1 MARFAVLVSLVT
13 LFVGLP
19 ALAQSSSQ
27 PPVFRRDPQ
36 AITILAQAFK
46 ALGGTVPPDSLASGT
61 FARVSGSTSDTGS
74 IQILTRGY
82 SQTAERLTV
91 GGTTTSVVYSQGYS
105 GQKNGSSTARFSL
118 EKSLSSDSAM
128 FPLITIAAAQ
138 DPTSG
143 AQFVG
148 NETVN
153 GAAAYHLRIW
163 RNLADKNFSGLS
175 AFAIKDIWIDAASG
189 LPLEVAFDM
198 RDGDGSTPH
207 IPVALFFSDYRS
219 VSGILYPFQISKSL
233 NGTPYMAIA
242 ISSVAFGTGLTDLDF
257 GLN

>member
-13 LFVGLP
+13 LLVALP
-19 ALAQSSSQ
+19 ALAQSSPQ
-27 PPVFRRDPQ
+27 PPFQRDSQ
-36 AITILAQAFK
+36 AIAILAQAFK

-61 FARVSGSTSDTGS
+61 FARISGSTSDTGS
-74 IQILTRGY
+74 IQIMTRGY
-82 SQTAERLTV
+82 SQTAEKITA

-105 GQKNGSSTARFSL
+105 GQKNGSGTSRFSL
-118 EKSLSSDSAM
+118 ERSLSSDSAM

-153 GAAAYHLRIW
+153 GTAAYHLRIW
-163 RNLADKNFSGLS
+163 RNLADQNFSGLS
-175 AFAIKDIWIDAASG
+175 AFAIKDIWINSASS
-189 LPLEVAFDM
+189 LPLEVTFDM
-198 RDGDGSTPH
+198 RDADGSAPH

-219 VSGILYPFQISKSL
+219 TSGIMYPFQISKSL
-233 NGTPYMAIA
+233 NGTPYLAIA
-242 ISSVAFGTGLTDLDF
+242 ISNVAFNTGLTDLDF
-257 GLN
+257 SLN